1 METEKRGKGEKG
13 KIEPADLTK
22 VRTISIYERQ
32 SKVGADLLAKPL
44 RKGMT
49 FGEFWQSLPNI
60 LAAKELRE
68 VIDAVVRARENWRPV
83 IVLLGAHVIK
93 VGLSPI
99 VIQLVREGIITAIAV
114 NGATAYHDVE
124 LALFGHTSEDVTAG
138 MQAGTFGMAEEPCDF
153 INAAAKSAAEKGI
166 GLGQAIGEALLELEQ
181 GVKGKGQGT
190 KSKGQR
196 AKGKEFHAPCSTL
209 HALNTTHS
217 VLAQCASLGVPVTVH
232 VAFGTDVNHM
242 HPSFDPS
249 AWGVATHHDFR
260 LLCRIVRDLT
270 DGVVLL
276 WGSAVLLPTV
286 LEKVLTV
293 ARNLWGEPQRFVGA
307 TFDFI
312 RHYRAWRNPPEKADA
327 LGGKGYYFI
336 GHHEL
341 LIPLFAQAV
350 LERLAP

>member
-1 METEKRGKGEKG
+1 MGGEEMTDEKSKTPQGL
-13 KIEPADLTK
+13 EPADLTK
-22 VRTISIYERQ
+22 LRTISVHERQ
-32 SKVGADLLAKPL
+32 SKVEADLLAKPL

-49 FGEFWQSLPNI
+49 FGEFWQSLPSV

-68 VIDAVVRARENWRPV
+68 VVDAVVRAWENRLPV
-83 IVLLGAHVIK
+83 LVLFGAHVIK

-99 VIQLVREGIITAIAV
+99 VIQLAREGIITAIAI

-124 LALFGHTSEDVTAG
+124 LALFGQTSEDVTVG
-138 MQAGTFGMAEEPCDF
+138 IQAGTFGMAKEPCDF

-166 GLGQAIGEALLELEQ
+166 GLGQAIGEALL
-181 GVKGKGQGT
+181 
-190 KSKGQR
+190 KSDGR
-196 AKGKEFHAPCSTL
+196 FTH
-209 HALNTTHS
+209 HS

-249 AWGVATHHDFR
+249 AWGMATHQDFL

-286 LEKVLTV
+286 LEKALAV
-293 ARNLWGEPQRFVGA
+293 ARNLWGEPKRFIGA

-312 RHYRAWRNPPEKADA
+312 RHYRAWRNPTEKADA
-327 LGGKGYYFI
+327 LGGKGYYLV

-350 LERLAP
+350 LELSSGFRSG